1 MERASDQTVELVW
14 NDLLGADRLHR
25 YYGYLTQRLE
35 RINSMAMVTASF
47 CSGGAFFVF
56 LSGMGPPWSNLIGFL
71 MLVTVA
77 LNVWLAARNRSR
89 MVAYSADMQ
98 RQLARLLGEW
108 EELWA
113 DVYVRDDGTVR
124 ERWRELQRRT
134 TAVTERA
141 SSRVPL
147 VKSLAIKSEREA
159 YSYRSL
165 RYASS

>member
-1 MERASDQTVELVW
+1 MDRASDQTVELVW

-35 RINSMAMVTASF
+35 RINSMAMVIASF
-47 CSGGAFFVF
+47 CAAGAFFVF
-56 LSGMGPPWSNLIGFL
+56 LSGLGPPWSNLIGFL
-71 MLVTVA
+71 TLITAA
-77 LNVWLAARNRSR
+77 LNVWLATRNYSR
-89 MVAYSADMQ
+89 MVVRSADMQ

-113 DVYVRDDGTVR
+113 DVYVRDDGTIR
-124 ERWRELQRRT
+124 ERWRQLQRRT
-134 TAVTERA
+134 TAVTEQA
-141 SSRVPL
+141 SSQVPL
-147 VKSLAIKSEREA
+147 VVSLALKSEKEA